1 MLLYFIAYIFI
12 STFVALEM
20 KSYIMFPFLV
30 PISCNAYVTMSINID
45 RISKPYYNN
54 IDVN

>member
-1 MLLYFIAYIFI
+1 
-12 STFVALEM
+12 
-20 KSYIMFPFLV
+20 MFPSLV

-45 RISKPYYNN
+45 QISKPYYND